1 MLLSKLCEMRKKV
14 ATTTFQTP
22 TQSVHASSQPC
33 RNINIKSK
41 TIDNE
46 RLQHQHN
53 NNSTS
58 KMNGRSTTNGKK
70 ESRTRKQ
77 HCRTQLMSQH
87 VYVKITTQY
96 LNSRQNQNIFADSL
110 WACVCV
116 CECEFEYGS
125 HLWATKNVC
134 FLSFSAADKGNV
146 FIMWLNAIQSQNRAS
161 RWFFFSPCVCSFLV
175 MFSHFS
181 QIVAKSKCRSNK
193 SAANRRRQMI

>member
-77 HCRTQLMSQH
+77 HCRIQLMSQH

-116 CECEFEYGS
+116 CANANSNMDRIYEPPKMCAFY
-125 HLWATKNVC
+125 H
-134 FLSFSAADKGNV
+134 SARPIKE
-146 FIMWLNAIQSQNRAS
+146 MYL
-161 RWFFFSPCVCSFLV
+161 
-175 MFSHFS
+175 
-181 QIVAKSKCRSNK
+181 
-193 SAANRRRQMI
+193 